1 MSTALIILVQLITA
15 MATVAIAFFGYQSY
29 KLTKEIKNASNKQH
43 EDMKDLSLA
52 LITTSL
58 YIAKYSHTTQKDLPR
73 NLLKSLDRFSRNRGS
88 CTGIKVTFLP
98 IMTSIER
105 K

>member
-58 YIAKYSHTTQKDLPR
+58 YIAKYSHTTQKD
-73 NLLKSLDRFSRNRGS
+73 
-88 CTGIKVTFLP
+88 VP
-98 IMTSIER
+98 IEGFYKKFEEVKTYFRDMNQQVNQQ
-105 K
+105 